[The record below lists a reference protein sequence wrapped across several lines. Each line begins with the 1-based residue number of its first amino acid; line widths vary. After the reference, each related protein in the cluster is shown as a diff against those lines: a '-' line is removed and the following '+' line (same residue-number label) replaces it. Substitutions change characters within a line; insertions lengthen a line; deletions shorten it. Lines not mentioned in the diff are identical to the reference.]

1 MFWLIIFIFIKLQQ
15 VICCMTLP
23 RIRTKSGQIVQQQSS
38 GSVQV
43 SNRILGKDRENIGGF
58 GKGKDGN

>member
-1 MFWLIIFIFIKLQQ
+1 
-15 VICCMTLP
+15 MTLP

-38 GSVQV
+38 GSPQV